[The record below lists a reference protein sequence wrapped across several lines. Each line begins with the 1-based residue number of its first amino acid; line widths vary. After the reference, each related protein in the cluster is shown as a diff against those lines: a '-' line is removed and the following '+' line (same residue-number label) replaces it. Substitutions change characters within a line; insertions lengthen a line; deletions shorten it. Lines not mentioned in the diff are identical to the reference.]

1 MRPTDAGM
9 IAQPSGSAERF
20 HTWAEVYVPF
30 LGDIKSISTPVRR
43 CRAAGGAGLSDLTAS
58 VGPDHPFMT
67 RGLLPMADIHLER
80 AEYAEAESL
89 YRRALVIEKA
99 TLRGDAPAA
108 VEAIA
113 ETNSS
118 LAYLFAIQGKFGEAA
133 EFAVQAVEIVEK
145 GLITSASRPARRPRA
160 DPRSRQSRRSRRGGA
175 GPGAGDTRT
184 QARTGRRPGG
194 GSAFAACGDQAL
206 PGPFR

>member
-1 MRPTDAGM
+1 MCRSWETSSQSRRRFADAV
-9 IAQPSGSAERF
+9 PLAER
-20 HTWAEVYVPF
+20 AYR
-30 LGDIKSISTPVRR
+30 IYM
-43 CRAAGGAGLSDLTAS
+43 AS

-133 EFAVQAVEIVEK
+133 EFAVQAVEMSKRV
-145 GLITSASRPARRPRA
+145 
-160 DPRSRQSRRSRRGGA
+160 
-175 GPGAGDTRT
+175 
-184 QARTGRRPGG
+184 
-194 GSAFAACGDQAL
+194 
-206 PGPFR
+206 